1 MAELYGYA
9 QAEELYGKN
18 MQELMSADSHKAFR
32 EKMPQLQNLNPSEGE
47 IQISRPDGS
56 VVDVWRKGIPLTGA
70 DGNFSGILSYDRD
83 ISKRK
88 KAELKLRESEERF
101 SSSFESSNIGM
112 TMTGLD
118 GRFLLVNKALSKM
131 LGYTRA
137 ELKAKRL
144 RDITHSEDAQKS
156 LVYLRILLRN
166 EINSFEDKKRYI
178 RKDGSIFWVE
188 IRVSA
193 VRDEEGNLQYFFRH
207 ILDISERKRA
217 EEKLRASEER
227 QRTLLEATSSAGIFL
242 FVVDDSYNVRYM
254 NTPMIEAFGDL
265 VGKTCH
271 SAVNGGKSP
280 CDYCQLSKVLQEG
293 EQVHYQPTIADGRVF
308 DIIALPYTDIE
319 GTLCKLEII
328 QDITERVQ
336 SETELKKLYQ
346 AVEQSANSVVITDL
360 DGSIEYV
367 NPKFLKLTGYTE
379 DEILGENPRV
389 LKSGEHSKAFHK
401 NLWET
406 ITSGEEW
413 HGEFCNK
420 KKDGSLY
427 WESASIAPVLDAKGK
442 AVNFIAVKEDITQQ
456 MYIERELQKSYR
468 ELETKVKERTKEL
481 SESEARYR
489 AIIQDQTEFI
499 NRFLPDG
506 TVTFVNQAL
515 DQYKK
520 KTQKF
525 DTFVGKNLFDFFS
538 EKDKKDFQ
546 LWMENATLENPIYT
560 RLHIGHLSDGSE
572 NWERWTNRA
581 IFNDNGELTE
591 IQAVGSDVTK
601 EVEAERLLKESEAR
615 YRLLAENTSDFVWIA
630 DIEKL
635 SLSYASP
642 SVKEMFGYTPE
653 EFISRSLEERLTPE
667 FVIKVQQILEEEL
680 AANIKGKDPERT
692 RVIEAGM
699 YHKEGHII
707 WIETTARFI
716 YNEKGEPKGLMGAAR
731 DITERRETEEKLR
744 QQATTDPPTEIFN
757 RRYFFEVAQQELERS
772 QRYKRPL
779 SIIIFDI
786 DHFKKINDTYGH
798 NAGDEVLRKLTEG
811 CAESLRENDIFARY
825 GGEEFVILLPETDSD
840 RAEQMAER
848 MRKSCAETPLDVGVA
863 TVNQTVSFGVANLN
877 GEKIDLDEL
886 LLRADKALY
895 QAKEAG
901 RNRVCLWEKS

>member
-1 MAELYGYA
+1 MDNLREKFTYIIKKYFFQYILVPIIALIFIAQGWYSVWHQTNIIIERNILAYQQTELEILRTTARSVDQYITHEFEIHGRKEVSEFEQEIFDKFIEPIHLLENGDAWIYAPDYVVFDLSEDFPYEYFGKSMAEIFKVQKVNGASHYEEMTADIAEAREGVGWYIWLPEKGKEIAAWTPVWVGEYVWTIGLATPLSEILESNGAAEQIRALKMNKGIETLVLVIVFFMWLSSSIRQGRGEKALEKSEKRYRNLFDSAPDGVSILDANGTILECSQSTAELYGYA
-9 QAEELYGKN
+9 RPEELYGKN

-420 KKDGSLY
+420 KKDGS
-427 WESASIAPVLDAKGK
+427 EQV
-442 AVNFIAVKEDITQQ
+442 
-456 MYIERELQKSYR
+456 MYKI
-468 ELETKVKERTKEL
+468 
-481 SESEARYR
+481 R
-489 AIIQDQTEFI
+489 A
-499 NRFLPDG
+499 
-506 TVTFVNQAL
+506 AL
-515 DQYKK
+515 NK
-520 KTQKF
+520 
-525 DTFVGKNLFDFFS
+525 
-538 EKDKKDFQ
+538 
-546 LWMENATLENPIYT
+546 
-560 RLHIGHLSDGSE
+560 
-572 NWERWTNRA
+572 
-581 IFNDNGELTE
+581 
-591 IQAVGSDVTK
+591 
-601 EVEAERLLKESEAR
+601 
-615 YRLLAENTSDFVWIA
+615 
-630 DIEKL
+630 
-635 SLSYASP
+635 
-642 SVKEMFGYTPE
+642 
-653 EFISRSLEERLTPE
+653 
-667 FVIKVQQILEEEL
+667 
-680 AANIKGKDPERT
+680 
-692 RVIEAGM
+692 
-699 YHKEGHII
+699 
-707 WIETTARFI
+707 
-716 YNEKGEPKGLMGAAR
+716 
-731 DITERRETEEKLR
+731 
-744 QQATTDPPTEIFN
+744 
-757 RRYFFEVAQQELERS
+757 
-772 QRYKRPL
+772 
-779 SIIIFDI
+779 
-786 DHFKKINDTYGH
+786 
-798 NAGDEVLRKLTEG
+798 
-811 CAESLRENDIFARY
+811 
-825 GGEEFVILLPETDSD
+825 
-840 RAEQMAER
+840 
-848 MRKSCAETPLDVGVA
+848 
-863 TVNQTVSFGVANLN
+863 
-877 GEKIDLDEL
+877 
-886 LLRADKALY
+886 
-895 QAKEAG
+895 
-901 RNRVCLWEKS
+901 